1 MSRVDSSA
9 QACPCKPALQ
19 SPQNWSTARR
29 MLKRGWMNAGGAL
42 SGAVCELLVH
52 DLLHRFFL
60 HAWSQRCMRT
70 WRQQLV
76 QVGVMMRE
84 QLFKLA
90 QHVHGRTGEVLKPVA
105 APVQHQ
111 GRQDLH
117 ELEV

>member
-1 MSRVDSSA
+1 
-9 QACPCKPALQ
+9 
-19 SPQNWSTARR
+19 
-29 MLKRGWMNAGGAL
+29 
-42 SGAVCELLVH
+42 
-52 DLLHRFFL
+52 
-60 HAWSQRCMRT
+60 MRT

-90 QHVHGRTGEVLKPVA
+90 QHMHGRTGEVLKPVA

-117 ELEV
+117 QLRM